1 LGTTKN
7 AGCKEMKTL
16 FVGHYKEGSGWSQAT
31 TNSILAANSAGL
43 DIVCRNIKLTNYDG
57 PTDQTILELENKDLK
72 NIDCCIQNVLPHH
85 IVGTQKFKKN
95 IAYFVGES
103 NTLRYTSWLTYLKLV
118 DEVWVPNHSLKL
130 ALTNDGIDNSKI
142 TVIPY
147 AFNLEKYKA
156 VKGKI
161 NFTNNNY
168 KFKFYYVGD
177 LNDRKNIES
186 VIRCFYSEFDNFEP
200 VTLVLKVKKF
210 GANDA
215 DLNKHVVNLCSMIK
229 KQLRIYN
236 DVSMYNREIIIP
248 GELSNEEIDI
258 LHSSCDCFINASH
271 GEGWSIPAFD
281 AMCFGKTPIC
291 SNEGGPKEF
300 INEQDKNTGSLING
314 VYSVCDHSDPAF
326 PDIFTG
332 REEWFTPSESEM
344 KKAMRYYYENRD
356 SIDRTAGIKH
366 AQKFSYESV
375 GNLIKDAIYA

>member
-1 LGTTKN
+1 
-7 AGCKEMKTL
+7 MKTL

>member
-16 FVGHYKEGSGWSQAT
+16 FIGHYKEGSGWSQAT
-31 TNSILAANSAGL
+31 TSSILAANSVGL
-43 DIVCRNIKLTNYDG
+43 DIVCRNIKLTNYNG
-57 PTDQTILELENKDLK
+57 PIDKTILELENKDLK

-103 NTLRYTSWLTYLKLV
+103 NTLIYTSWLTYLKLV

-130 ALTNDGIDNSKI
+130 ALTNDGIDHSKI
-142 TVIPY
+142 SVIPY

-156 VKGKI
+156 VNGKI
-161 NFTNNNY
+161 NFTNNQY

-186 VIRCFYSEFDNFEP
+186 IIRCFYSEFDNFEP

-215 DLNKHVVNLCSMIK
+215 DLNKHVINLCNMIK

-344 KKAMRYYYENRD
+344 KKAMRYYYENRN